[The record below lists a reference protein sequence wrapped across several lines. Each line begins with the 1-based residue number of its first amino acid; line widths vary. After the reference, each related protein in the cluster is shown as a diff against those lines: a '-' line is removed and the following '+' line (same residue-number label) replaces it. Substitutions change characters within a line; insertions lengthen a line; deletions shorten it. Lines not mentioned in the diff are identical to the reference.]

1 MPGAASEAAPD
12 DPLPFPP
19 SSEAPEPLLVPEPC
33 PDPDVPLDPDP
44 VPEPKNNPEPAPL
57 DPDCSPDAAAPL
69 DPDAVPDSAVPLDPD
84 VSPLDGFAPGPA
96 GGIVFPSPPPAV
108 ITLTQLM
115 PASGADAVAGGV
127 LLPQPEIMPGAIG
140 TNVPKSATSARRTFG
155 KRPDIE
161 TSQSRLATIARE
173 ICRRGDKLGV
183 APIPARTRVAFSLGP
198 KIRSP

>member
-1 MPGAASEAAPD
+1 MPAAASEAAPD
-12 DPLPFPP
+12 DPP
-19 SSEAPEPLLVPEPC
+19 SSGAPEPLLVPEAC

-44 VPEPKNNPEPAPL
+44 VPEPKKNPDPAPLAPDGVPDSDVPL
-57 DPDCSPDAAAPL
+57 DPDAVPDAAAPL
-69 DPDAVPDSAVPLDPD
+69 DPDVL
-84 VSPLDGFAPGPA
+84 SPLDGFAPGPA

-140 TNVPKSATSARRTFG
+140 TNVPKSATSARWTFD

-173 ICRRGDKLGV
+173 ISRRGDKLC
-183 APIPARTRVAFSLGP
+183 AIPTPQARSFAVQKSVLLDGCHP
-198 KIRSP
+198 G